1 MNKFDYSYTDLPRK
15 FYSFNKPILND
26 NLDFVLKNNLLLKE
40 LDIRVYNDS
49 QLKKF
54 LFSKNNFKKSYS
66 QAYSG
71 HQFGHFTN
79 LGDGRAIM
87 IGEYLSKNNKR
98 FDFQIK
104 GAGKTKYSRNGDGKS
119 TLKSM
124 LREYIYSESLH
135 YLNIPTSRSLG
146 VINTKEKIY
155 RESKELGGALVRIMK
170 SHIRVGTF
178 EYALFYG
185 NNEDLNLLTAYTI
198 NRICPQANLSNN
210 PPLYLLEFVMNQQIN
225 LVVNWMRIGFVH
237 GVMNTD
243 NTSISGESFDYGP
256 CAFINNY
263 DPEKVY
269 SSIDFNGRYAFG
281 NQSKII
287 KWNIFRF
294 AETLLPI
301 IHKNKNV
308 SIELAESVLNKFDEI
323 WEIKFYE
330 MLLNKIGIIN
340 NDKQLFTLVDK
351 LLILMKKLK
360 LDYTNTFW
368 LLSNEDISKNKIIK
382 NIEFKEWYD
391 KWIKQIN
398 YRHNIK
404 VCQKLMKKNN
414 PVFIPRNN
422 IVEEAISSAVDGN
435 MQHIK
440 TLLKNIKKPYVFKEG
455 LENYMKP
462 PSSEFEECYR
472 TYCGT

>member
-1 MNKFDYSYTDLPRK
+1 MNRFDYSYTDLPRK
-15 FYSFNKPILND
+15 FYSYTKPILND
-26 NLDFVLKNNLLLKE
+26 NLEFVLKNNSLLSE
-40 LDIRVYNDS
+40 MNIRVRDNL

-87 IGEYLSKNNKR
+87 IGEYISKNNKR

-104 GAGKTKYSRNGDGKS
+104 GSGKTKYSRGGDGKS

-135 YLNIPTSRSLG
+135 YLNIPTSRSLT

-155 RESKELGGALVRIMK
+155 RESLEIGGLLVRIMK

-185 NNEDLNLLTAYTI
+185 SNEDLNILTAYTI
-198 NRICPQANLSNN
+198 NRICPQANMSKS

-225 LVVNWMRIGFVH
+225 LVVNWMRIGFIH

-281 NQSKII
+281 KQSKII
-287 KWNIFRF
+287 KWNMFRF

-323 WEIKFYE
+323 WEVKFYE

-340 NDKQLFTLVDK
+340 NNKQLFTLADK

-368 LLSNEDISKNKIIK
+368 ALSNGDISRNKIIK
-382 NIEFKEWYD
+382 NVEFKDWYE
-391 KWIKQIN
+391 KWIKYIN
-398 YRHNIK
+398 NRYSIK
-404 VCQKLMKKNN
+404 DCQTLMKKNN

-422 IVEEAISSAVDGN
+422 IVEEAINNAVDGN
-435 MQHIK
+435 MHHLN
-440 TLLKNIKKPYVFKEG
+440 TLLKTIKKPYTYKKG
-455 LENYMKP
+455 LESFMKP
-462 PSSEFEECYR
+462 PTSEFEDYYR

>member
-15 FYSFNKPILND
+15 FYSYNKPIFND
-26 NLDFVLKNNLLLKE
+26 NLDFALINNSLLKE
-40 LDIRVYNDS
+40 LDIRVYNNL

-87 IGEYLSKNNKR
+87 IGEYLSKKNKR

-104 GAGKTKYSRNGDGKS
+104 GAGKTKYSRGGDGKS

-135 YLNIPTSRSLG
+135 YLNIPTSRSLA

-155 RESKELGGALVRIMK
+155 RESIEVGGILVRIMK

-185 NNEDLNLLTAYTI
+185 NNEDLNKLTAYTV
-198 NRICPQANLSNN
+198 NRICPQANLSKN

-225 LVVNWMRIGFVH
+225 LVVNWMRIGFIH

-287 KWNIFRF
+287 KWNMFRF
-294 AETLLPI
+294 AEALLPL

-323 WEIKFYE
+323 WEIKFYG

-340 NDKQLFTLVDK
+340 NNKQLFSLVDK

-368 LLSNEDISKNKIIK
+368 ALSSEDISKNKIIK
-382 NIEFKEWYD
+382 NIEFKEWHE

-398 YRHNIK
+398 YQYSIK
-404 VCQKLMKKNN
+404 DCQKLMKKNN
-414 PVFIPRNN
+414 PVFIPRNH
-422 IVEEAISSAVDGN
+422 IVEEAINSAVDGN
-435 MQHIK
+435 MYHIK
-440 TLLKNIKKPYVFKEG
+440 TLLKNIKKPYFYKKG

-462 PSSEFEECYR
+462 PTPKFEECYR

>member
-155 RESKELGGALVRIMK
+155 RESKEVGGALVRIMK

-185 NNEDLNLLTAYTI
+185 NNEDLNILTAYTI
-198 NRICPQANLSNN
+198 DRICPQANLSNN
-210 PPLYLLEFVMNQQIN
+210 PPLYLLEFVMNQQIS
-225 LVVNWMRIGFVH
+225 LVVNWMRIGFLH

-281 NQSKII
+281 KQPKVI

-308 SIELAESVLNKFDEI
+308 SLELAESVLNKFDEI

-382 NIEFKEWYD
+382 NIEFKEWYE

-398 YRHNIK
+398 YRYSIK
-404 VCQKLMKKNN
+404 DCQKLMKKNN

-422 IVEEAISSAVDGN
+422 IVEEAINSAVDGN

>member
-15 FYSFNKPILND
+15 FYSFNKPILNE

-87 IGEYLSKNNKR
+87 IGEYISKNNKR

-104 GAGKTKYSRNGDGKS
+104 GSGKTKYSRGGDGKS

-135 YLNIPTSRSLG
+135 YLNIPTSRSLT

-155 RESKELGGALVRIMK
+155 RESLEIGGALVRIMK

-185 NNEDLNLLTAYTI
+185 NNEDLNRLTAYTI

-210 PPLYLLEFVMNQQIN
+210 PPLYLLEFVMNQQIS
-225 LVVNWMRIGFVH
+225 LIINWMRIGFVH

-281 NQSKII
+281 KQPKVI

-330 MLLNKIGIIN
+330 MLLKKIGIIN

-368 LLSNEDISKNKIIK
+368 LLSNEDISNHKIIK
-382 NIEFKEWYD
+382 NIEFKEWYE
-391 KWIKQIN
+391 KWIKHIN
-398 YRHNIK
+398 YRSSIK

-422 IVEEAISSAVDGN
+422 IVEEAINSAADGN